1 METKRMKIKF
11 MNLDNKLKTNKILDL
26 NRKLNFNNNIWKE
39 TQ

>member
-11 MNLDNKLKTNKILDL
+11 MNLDNKLKTNKIPDL
-26 NRKLNFNNNIWKE
+26 NHKLNYNNNIWKE